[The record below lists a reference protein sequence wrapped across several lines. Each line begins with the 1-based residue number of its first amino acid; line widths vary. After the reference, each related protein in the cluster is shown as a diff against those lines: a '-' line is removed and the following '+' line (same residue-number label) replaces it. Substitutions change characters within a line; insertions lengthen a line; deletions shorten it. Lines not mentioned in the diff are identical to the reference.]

1 LCRLIGIVLILVAIG
16 FSGISCTSSEKD
28 VPIAITCLEF
38 EEQHALADG
47 RKETISKTA
56 ELNVGSNLT
65 LTICSNPSDGF
76 AWELVGSSSEEVVR
90 PRGHGFIAP
99 DSDSSTPA
107 PGTPWKEF
115 WTFDALTAGTSEVRL
130 EYSRTWPEG
139 EKAVWSLAL
148 TVTVQ

>member
-1 LCRLIGIVLILVAIG
+1 LCRIIGIALILIAIG
-16 FSGISCTSSEKD
+16 SSGINCNSPEKD
-28 VPIAITCLEF
+28 VPIAITCFEF

-47 RKETISKTA
+47 RKGTITKAA
-56 ELNVGSNLT
+56 ELSVGGNLT

-76 AWELVGSSSEEVVR
+76 AWDLLGVSDEEVVR

-130 EYSRTWPEG
+130 EYSRTWPGG

-148 TVTVQ
+148 TVTVH